1 MWGKVKEIYQKKG
14 KKKNNIN
21 KTQQGKNQ
29 TKTCVAIRDQ
39 LKSLQRKCILNG
51 TGSHSR

>member
-21 KTQQGKNQ
+21 KTQQEK
-29 TKTCVAIRDQ
+29 KTQNNKPKHV
-39 LKSLQRKCILNG
+39 
-51 TGSHSR
+51 